1 MSPSVTTAFGLWK
14 KHVLALEG
22 VARRLRRISEAM
34 HAADVPF
41 ALAGGQAVAFWVAT
55 KDPAAVR
62 TTKGV
67 DLLVRRKDRTIIE
80 KAGETAGF
88 EYFEA
93 VGVGMLLEKDDPNPR
108 RAVHL
113 IWAGEKVN
121 ANCVLPS
128 PDVTESERLE
138 PGISV
143 VSLGG
148 LVQMKLIAN
157 RDQDRIHLRDMI
169 DVDLISRDMLQNL
182 PPELAARLD
191 MLLTES
197 GR

>member
-1 MSPSVTTAFGLWK
+1 MSAAVTTISLWK
-14 KHVLALEG
+14 KHVLALED
-22 VARRLRRISEAM
+22 VAQRLQRISDAFD
-34 HAADVPF
+34 AADVPF
-41 ALAGGQAVAFWVAT
+41 ALAGGQAAAFWVAT
-55 KDPAAVR
+55 KKPAAVR

-67 DLLVRRKDRTIIE
+67 DFLVRRDDRSRIE

-93 VGVGMLLEKDDPNPR
+93 VYVGMLLEKDDPNPR

-121 ANCVLPS
+121 SNCELPS

-157 RDQDRIHLRDMI
+157 RDQDRVHLRDMI
-169 DVDLISRDMLQNL
+169 GVDLISRDMLTNL

-191 MLLTES
+191 ALLTES